1 MTTLGNILWFLLGG
15 FLIVFG
21 YLLGGIFLCL
31 TILGIPLG
39 IQSFKLAG
47 ATLAPFG
54 KEVVE
59 HDRSHGVLGILMNV
73 VWVLLPGVELAV
85 AHLVLAVLLAVTIVG
100 IPFAR
105 QHMKLIPLA
114 LMPFGRSFEPAR

>member
-1 MTTLGNILWFLLGG
+1 MRTLGNILWFLLGG
-15 FLIVFG
+15 FLIFLG
-21 YLLGGIFLCL
+21 YLLGGILLCL

-59 HDRSHGVLGILMNV
+59 RDSSRGVLAIVMNV
-73 VWVLLPGVELAV
+73 LWVLLPGLELAV
-85 AHLVLAVLLAVTIVG
+85 AHLVLAVLLGITILG
-100 IPFAR
+100 IPLAR
-105 QHMKLIPLA
+105 QHLKLIPLA
-114 LMPFGRSFEPAR
+114 LMPFGRGFEARD